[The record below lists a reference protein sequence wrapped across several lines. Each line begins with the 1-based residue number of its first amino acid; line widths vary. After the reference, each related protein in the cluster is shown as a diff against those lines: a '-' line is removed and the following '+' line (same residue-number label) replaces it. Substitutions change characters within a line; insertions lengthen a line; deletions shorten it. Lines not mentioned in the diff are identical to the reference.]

1 MFDICES
8 SNALPHCSSKRPS
21 PSNTN
26 TRSFVGRYTPGGH
39 LGRSASRIEHATIAI
54 WQINDVRQK
63 AKELGRDP
71 ASIATHLY
79 HNININE
86 DRQAA
91 LEESKKFLDI
101 YYSTDYPMPFVEQW
115 VAAGSPEECV
125 EHLRVI
131 ERLGFDEVTV
141 RITSWDQQAQL
152 KRVMEEVL
160 PHFA

>member
-1 MFDICES
+1 
-8 SNALPHCSSKRPS
+8 
-21 PSNTN
+21 
-26 TRSFVGRYTPGGH
+26 
-39 LGRSASRIEHATIAI
+39 
-54 WQINDVRQK
+54 VRQK

-115 VAAGSPEECV
+115 VAAGSPKECV

-141 RITSWDQQAQL
+141 RITSWDQKAQL